1 MRLKPSQVRFIGNI
15 VTDKGLLQDPDKV
28 TAIRNMPAPT
38 DLYGVHRSC
47 GTVNFLSDFI
57 PSLASIMEPINILKC
72 KQVEFKWD
80 EPHHK
85 AFDKMKTI
93 LTSECHLQYYDEEKL
108 LIVPSQRGLRVAL
121 LQEGK

>member
-1 MRLKPSQVRFIGNI
+1 
-15 VTDKGLLQDPDKV
+15 
-28 TAIRNMPAPT
+28 
-38 DLYGVHRSC
+38 
-47 GTVNFLSDFI
+47 
-57 PSLASIMEPINILKC
+57 MEPINILKC

-93 LTSECHLQYYDEEKL
+93 LTSECHIQYYDKEKL
-108 LIVPSQRGLRVAL
+108 LIVQCDASQRGLRAAL